1 MNYPE
6 KLMKR
11 NKKIKYS
18 FEFMIGFAEY
28 YHDIALEVVTLPNI
42 NKMVTAYRRA
52 KSGIGRIPKLQSL
65 EDKYMITEADK
76 VLFKRKKNVLLLI
89 ECDLCVRLNHTIEE
103 IRSSGKYADISKI
116 RQITAFLGTHF
127 MFEKQVAK
135 VLDTTRINIHQRKHK
150 AIVYYKTEPIFAELV
165 NNVAKKFGITV
176 KLS

>member
-1 MNYPE
+1 
-6 KLMKR
+6 MKR

-18 FEFMIGFAEY
+18 FEFMIGFAKY

-52 KSGIGRIPKLQSL
+52 KSGSGRIPRLQSL

-76 VLFKRKKNVLLLI
+76 VLFKRKKNLLLLI

-103 IRSSGKYADISKI
+103 IRSSGRYADIPKI

-127 MFEKQVAK
+127 MFERQVATI
-135 VLDTTRINIHQRKHK
+135 LDTTRINIHQRKHK

-165 NNVAKKFGITV
+165 NNVAKKFRITV